1 MTEQEIW
8 ETELVDFVD
17 NLYIRGRHMRSME
30 NKPRYYGSDTLLY
43 PNEVY
48 TLKAIAQNE
57 GINQTQLSEQM
68 FRTKGATSAVV
79 QKLKQKGLIIQ
90 KEDSQDSRFSQLYP
104 TEKGLEIYRNHLEYD
119 KRYTHWLCRRLGI
132 TLEELASTN
141 RVLRMMNQ
149 HTLQRYQLRG
159 ELDFY
164 EATSSAFQDD

>member
-1 MTEQEIW
+1 MIHFQQIFRLSTNLCSTGWRRQIRAGR
-8 ETELVDFVD
+8 FV
-17 NLYIRGRHMRSME
+17 
-30 NKPRYYGSDTLLY
+30 
-43 PNEVY
+43 NEP
-48 TLKAIAQNE
+48 KNE